1 MYNSQKANPL
11 LKKWNWIEN
20 SSNENKSK
28 QWLKKWIDSSSNENK
43 SKQWLN
49 SWINQFK

>member
-11 LKKWNWIEN
+11 LKKWVNNTETENATKHWLLNWIEN
-20 SSNENKSK
+20 
-28 QWLKKWIDSSSNENK
+28 SSNENK

-49 SWINQFK
+49 SWINQSK